1 MNDCY
6 LGDRGKVVIQQP
18 RVSASVIIPYL
29 QSEISFKSAIL
40 TKFFTGLQDSWLARL
55 SYHLGDC
62 KHWPACDMWLVN
74 KRSHV
79 IEPERWLVWS
89 IRLKRVRILSRD
101 QEVFFL
107 LVEEVRKSGI
117 HLSLRPPRAEPGT
130 VWCSLIIPSILC
142 WHWNELTFMLQ
153 LRQTR

>member
-1 MNDCY
+1 MNDGY

-18 RVSASVIIPYL
+18 RVSASVIILYL

-74 KRSHV
+74 KRSRALN
-79 IEPERWLVWS
+79 PERWLVEHPTQKSSNVITWS
-89 IRLKRVRILSRD
+89 RSLLLIGWRGEEIRHPSIFETSESWTWNSLMFFDHPFDALLTLKW
-101 QEVFFL
+101 
-107 LVEEVRKSGI
+107 I
-117 HLSLRPPRAEPGT
+117 HLY
-130 VWCSLIIPSILC
+130 C
-142 WHWNELTFMLQ
+142 
-153 LRQTR
+153 QTR